1 MILEFESHISMS
13 RISSMDS
20 TKTPCL
26 CIPSPQLL
34 VQLGSLLTNHPLF
47 PQEAVILSAS
57 LCHHLQV
64 LYLLL
69 YLQIP
74 LLLTSLHLFHLP
86 PIVFCLASRLTLRS
100 QIDYI
105 NYKCVCLIQE
115 VLSINYPIF
124 NRLFIH
130 LITQYTALL
139 RLGYPNL
146 YLTLK
151 FFLET
156 FQFFVRIEA
165 LVVAGCLLLWMH
177 LYHVQ

>member
-1 MILEFESHISMS
+1 MILEFESHICML

-20 TKTPCL
+20 TKT
-26 CIPSPQLL
+26 PQLL

-74 LLLTSLHLFHLP
+74 LLLTSLHLFHLS
-86 PIVFCLASRLTLRS
+86 PIVFCLASRLALRS
-100 QIDYI
+100 PIDYI
-105 NYKCVCLIQE
+105 NYKCVYLIQE
-115 VLSINYPIF
+115 VLSIYYPIF
-124 NRLFIH
+124 TRLFNH

-151 FFLET
+151 FFLES
-156 FQFFVRIEA
+156 FQFEA
-165 LVVAGCLLLWMH
+165 LVVTGCLLLWMH
-177 LYHVQ
+177 LYHIQ

>member
-1 MILEFESHISMS
+1 MS

-34 VQLGSLLTNHPLF
+34 VQLGSLLTNHALF

-74 LLLTSLHLFHLP
+74 LLLTSLHLFHQS
-86 PIVFCLASRLTLRS
+86 PIVFCLASRLALRS
-100 QIDYI
+100 PIDYI

-130 LITQYTALL
+130 LTTQYTALL
-139 RLGYPNL
+139 RLGYISESVSDFEILP
-146 YLTLK
+146 
-151 FFLET
+151 E
-156 FQFFVRIEA
+156 QFFVRIEA
-165 LVVAGCLLLWMH
+165 LMVAGCLLLWMH